1 MANPKSIEERVA
13 SLPDEV
19 KNQILPTEGLPKE
32 FEHLHGKSVADVI
45 KNELVHKSSFNK
57 TQAELNTA
65 NEDKEALMAEI
76 EQLKTA
82 PPAVSDPPGEEPGKY
97 YPEDEYL
104 DGATFNK
111 ALAKIEQE
119 NKANL
124 EKVKADTKKEVVEET
139 SNLVYA
145 QFERR
150 QFITAH
156 PELFKG
162 KTSEE
167 QQVVINKVA
176 AQAFNSDDKSLEGG
190 LSAIKEMAVDLG
202 LVKNK
207 DGEVIVVP
215 ANLDGGGN
223 PPPDE
228 PEDPFT
234 RMAEYKDKKGE
245 WQTTSS
251 LRTNDLTKAA
261 AVLNKAYE
269 YIVLSGPNSQ
279 P

>member
-1 MANPKSIEERVA
+1 MTNPKSIEERIA

-65 NEDKEALMAEI
+65 NEKTEALMEEI

-82 PPAVSDPPGEEPGKY
+82 PSAASDPPANGEPGKY
-97 YPEDEYL
+97 YPDDEYI

-111 ALAKIEQE
+111 TLAKIEQE
-119 NKANL
+119 NKVNL
-124 EKVKADTKKEVVEET
+124 EKVKKDTKTEIVEET
-139 SNLVYA
+139 SRLVYA
-145 QFERR
+145 QFERS

-162 KTSEE
+162 KPSEE
-167 QQVVINKVA
+167 QQVIINKVA

-215 ANLDGGGN
+215 ANLEGSSNPPEDDPDDPFKRMEEYKEQKGGGLGI
-223 PPPDE
+223 
-228 PEDPFT
+228 T
-234 RMAEYKDKKGE
+234 YQK
-245 WQTTSS
+245 
-251 LRTNDLTKAA
+251 
-261 AVLNKAYE
+261 
-269 YIVLSGPNSQ
+269 
-279 P
+279 